1 MKTKLVLA
9 GKSKT
14 EIVQATA
21 SALDKK
27 ELPALE
33 PGAMCYMMSKQQ
45 YLSDRRHELAS
56 ASDVFCSGRRGEKLG
71 SQSAGLAGYGGR

>member
-1 MKTKLVLA
+1 MPIFLMKTKLVVA

-14 EIVQATA
+14 EVVGATA

-33 PGAMCYMMSKQQ
+33 PGAMCYMLSNQQ
-45 YLSDRRHELAS
+45 YLSDRA
-56 ASDVFCSGRRGEKLG
+56 
-71 SQSAGLAGYGGR
+71 